1 MASNIWKYVTDEE
14 SGIVTRRVNISTD
27 KGGEDVKIVHM
38 TDLHFNICTEA
49 DLKNEAL
56 ASTHKGRKWLAEGK
70 SIPYAEKCLDYAER
84 IGADHIVIT
93 GDVLDYLSEGAI
105 DAMKRVIWDRFGDRI
120 TVTLGNHDATRLVQA
135 EKGTVDPTTFE
146 SRLEI
151 LQQNWR
157 HDIFYSSR
165 VFGEKVMLIQMDDA
179 SAERFWDSQ
188 LPLLRADLDRARAE
202 GLVVLLF
209 YHVPLQTMN
218 PADREA
224 RAVLVG
230 DPDSAEDNFCD
241 GEDLVGP
248 HSSEASAEIYEL
260 ITGSADV
267 IKGCFCGHW
276 HNDFY
281 NEIKAKTPDGAEEV
295 IPQYTLIG
303 TPYKPHH
310 LLEITIS

>member
-1 MASNIWKYVTDEE
+1 
-14 SGIVTRRVNISTD
+14 
-27 KGGEDVKIVHM
+27 
-38 TDLHFNICTEA
+38 
-49 DLKNEAL
+49 
-56 ASTHKGRKWLAEGK
+56 
-70 SIPYAEKCLDYAER
+70 
-84 IGADHIVIT
+84 
-93 GDVLDYLSEGAI
+93 
-105 DAMKRVIWDRFGDRI
+105 
-120 TVTLGNHDATRLVQA
+120 
-135 EKGTVDPTTFE
+135 
-146 SRLEI
+146 
-151 LQQNWR
+151 
-157 HDIFYSSR
+157 
-165 VFGEKVMLIQMDDA
+165 MLIQMDDA

-209 YHVPLQTMN
+209 YHGPLQTMN

-241 GEDLVGP
+241 GVDLVGP
-248 HSSEASAEIYEL
+248 HSSEASAEVYEL

-281 NEIKAKTPDGAEEV
+281 NEIKAKTPDGTEEV